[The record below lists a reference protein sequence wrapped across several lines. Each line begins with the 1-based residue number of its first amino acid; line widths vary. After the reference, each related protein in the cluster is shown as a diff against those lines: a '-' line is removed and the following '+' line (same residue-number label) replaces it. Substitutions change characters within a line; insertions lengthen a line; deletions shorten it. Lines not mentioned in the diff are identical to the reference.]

1 MDSIMHACMMLYPWC
16 LLRAV
21 IILGTAMKHH
31 CIAQPHEPSSPSL
44 SRAHRNFHDVDV
56 GTNAHVYIEDVIFFG
71 ETHNHRILCI
81 LFLRFLYPATQIK
94 KKSKKNKT
102 VSAPYQ
108 HRISTVSAPYQHR
121 ISKVFYIFFIF
132 IFLKKIKKI
141 KCKKPC

>member
-1 MDSIMHACMMLYPWC
+1 
-16 LLRAV
+16 
-21 IILGTAMKHH
+21 MKHH

-94 KKSKKNKT
+94 KKSKKKQDRIST

-108 HRISTVSAPYQHR
+108 HRISTVSAPYQQGFLHFFH
-121 ISKVFYIFFIF
+121 FYIF
-132 IFLKKIKKI
+132 KKNQKNKMQKTLLIR
-141 KCKKPC
+141 C